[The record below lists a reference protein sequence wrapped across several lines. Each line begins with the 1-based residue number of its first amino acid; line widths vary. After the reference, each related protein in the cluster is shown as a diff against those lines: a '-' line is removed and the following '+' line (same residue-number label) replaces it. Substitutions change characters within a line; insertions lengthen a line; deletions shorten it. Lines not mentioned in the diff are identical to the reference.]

1 MTKTYKLI
9 EKLLEVAECYSDGRE
24 TFQLFENVLEEARD
38 YLKIY
43 CPKTETKLP
52 TDQELCEYYTQVY
65 YKSVDRQGPVAQAA
79 ALRAVLER
87 WGKQERG

>member
-24 TFQLFENVLEEARD
+24 TFEPFESVLEEARD
-38 YLKIY
+38 YLKVHQHESGAN
-43 CPKTETKLP
+43 TF
-52 TDQELCEYYTQVY
+52 TDQELCAYYNQAY
-65 YKSVDRQGPVAQAA
+65 YKSVDRQGPGALAY

-87 WGKQERG
+87 WGK